1 MMKSF
6 ETFLGW
12 LATIVVFSTL
22 IIVGMCCFVG

>member
-12 LATIVVFSTL
+12 LAMIVILSTVT
-22 IIVGMCCFVG
+22 IVGMCCFVG